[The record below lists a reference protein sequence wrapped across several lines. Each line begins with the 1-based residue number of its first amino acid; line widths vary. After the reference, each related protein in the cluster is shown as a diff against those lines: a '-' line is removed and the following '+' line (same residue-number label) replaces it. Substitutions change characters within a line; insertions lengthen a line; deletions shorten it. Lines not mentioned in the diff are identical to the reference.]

1 MQLGFPVAI
10 PFRPNARNH
19 VKIASNCAELRGIL
33 RSLQGSHLRAN
44 KIPLCW
50 KPYIYAVF
58 EINWNCEE
66 KKITRFL

>member
-33 RSLQGSHLRAN
+33 RSLQGSQKKKSPCVGN
-44 KIPLCW
+44 P
-50 KPYIYAVF
+50 IYAVF